1 MSGLLQDLRQAVRQ
15 FRLSPGFA
23 ALAVITLALAI
34 GANTAMFTV
43 AEDVLLRPL
52 PYADAGRLVVINTT
66 NDAQH
71 TATSWLN
78 YRDVR
83 DQTTHSFSRVAI
95 YSEDI
100 GVVESNATASAPASA
115 VVQGDVA
122 PTSVASPNV
131 SPNLFSMLGVQP
143 LLGRTFT
150 EQEGEQNGPKVVLL
164 SEGLWREA
172 FHANPSIIG
181 ETIRVNNQARTVVG
195 VMPAAFRFPE
205 SLGND
210 IR

>member
-52 PYADAGRLVVINTT
+52 PYADAGRLVVINAT

-83 DQTTHSFSRVAI
+83 DQLLTRIRRRF
-95 YSEDI
+95 
-100 GVVESNATASAPASA
+100 GAPAA
-115 VVQGDVA
+115 V
-122 PTSVASPNV
+122 N
-131 SPNLFSMLGVQP
+131 
-143 LLGRTFT
+143 
-150 EQEGEQNGPKVVLL
+150 E
-164 SEGLWREA
+164 
-172 FHANPSIIG
+172 
-181 ETIRVNNQARTVVG
+181 
-195 VMPAAFRFPE
+195 
-205 SLGND
+205 
-210 IR
+210 